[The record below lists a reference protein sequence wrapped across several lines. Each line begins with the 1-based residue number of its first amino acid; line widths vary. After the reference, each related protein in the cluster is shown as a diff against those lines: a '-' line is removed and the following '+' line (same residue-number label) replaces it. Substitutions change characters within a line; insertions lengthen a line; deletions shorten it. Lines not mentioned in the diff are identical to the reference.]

1 MIGLLTEEEKKY
13 VTKPQLVKMEEEI
26 LSRFG
31 FDFNFQGPV

>member
-1 MIGLLTEEEKKY
+1 MIALLSEEEKKY

-31 FDFNFQGPV
+31 FDFNF